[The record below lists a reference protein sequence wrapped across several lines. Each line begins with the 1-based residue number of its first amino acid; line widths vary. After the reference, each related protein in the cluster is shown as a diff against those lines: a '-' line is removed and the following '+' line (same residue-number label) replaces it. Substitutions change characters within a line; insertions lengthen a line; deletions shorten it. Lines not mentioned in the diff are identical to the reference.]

1 MDCLD
6 ESTGHDEYY
15 HKIESPLA
23 HLPLKDSLLNYSPT
37 TFSKAS
43 SPLQSPHLHSI
54 QPTCHLA
61 HPLAPRSAEKRRER
75 YLEAVRDK
83 MVKLYAYG
91 EAKPPAREQL
101 WHEITGFLKAGEL
114 LGNFTSEELQAIID
128 EEHITAFGITREER
142 QLKQKLATEDDEQ
155 DWDKYDVP
163 PKMR

>member
-1 MDCLD
+1 MPP
-6 ESTGHDEYY
+6 
-15 HKIESPLA
+15 SP
-23 HLPLKDSLLNYSPT
+23 PISP
-37 TFSKAS
+37 
-43 SPLQSPHLHSI
+43 
-54 QPTCHLA
+54 
-61 HPLAPRSAEKRRER
+61 EKRKER

-101 WHEITGFLKAGEL
+101 WHEITGFLEAGKVL
-114 LGNFTSEELQAIID
+114 SNFTTEELQTIID

-142 QLKQKLATEDDEQ
+142 QLKQNLPKADVEQ